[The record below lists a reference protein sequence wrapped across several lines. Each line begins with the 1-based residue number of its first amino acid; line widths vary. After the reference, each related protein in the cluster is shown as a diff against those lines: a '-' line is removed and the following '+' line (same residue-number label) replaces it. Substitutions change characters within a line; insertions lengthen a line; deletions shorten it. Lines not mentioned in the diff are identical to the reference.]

1 MKNSSIVYGIISMLL
16 LMPSAQAKQV
26 STSGEMD
33 TIVVRH
39 QSYSETHT
47 EAPGSHIVDDDWI
60 ENVRLGTLLLP
71 QCAGALVS
79 ADGLAVTSAACLR
92 SLESWIRPTDSVF
105 VADELLHEHRL
116 AGLAVEQLVEVRE
129 LDSPEDPSGDALP
142 RTRTEIVAAD
152 DSSTFWQY
160 IWRIYDDVRL
170 VLIPPVEVAN
180 FGNEDGVYP
189 RYAVDFALFRVYDE
203 SGQPLDTESYFAW
216 SDRPPDHREKL
227 FATAVDENG
236 PFTRITLPDTFTYNG
251 TVSPPYT
258 TLYGMLDLHHSHGA
272 IGGWGLP
279 AGWIAGIK
287 ESDLSAALNFS
298 VAGRC
303 AQIGTGIVDIDM
315 EILGIAFDHAH
326 TSGRE
331 RCVAVSTS
339 GILSLLRTV
348 FAADNIVEEL
358 AEQAL
363 SAEENG

>member
-1 MKNSSIVYGIISMLL
+1 MKNSSIVYGIISLLL

-26 STSGEMD
+26 SSSGEAD
-33 TIVVRH
+33 TVVVRH
-39 QSYSETHT
+39 QWYSQAHM
-47 EAPGSHIVDDDWI
+47 EAPGSHIVDEDWI
-60 ENVRLGTLLLP
+60 ENVRLGTLQLP

-92 SLESWIRPTDSVF
+92 SLETWIRPTDSVF
-105 VADELLHEHRL
+105 VADELLQERRL
-116 AGLAVEQLVEVRE
+116 AGLAVEQLVEVRK
-129 LDSPEDPSGDALP
+129 LDSPEDPPSDALP
-142 RTRTEIVAAD
+142 GTRTEIVAAD
-152 DSSTFWQY
+152 DSRSLWEYT
-160 IWRIYDDVRL
+160 WRIYDDVRL

-180 FGNEDGVYP
+180 FGSEEGVYP
-189 RYAVDFALFRVYDE
+189 RYALDFALFRVYDE
-203 SGQPLDTESYFAW
+203 SGRPLDTESYFAW

-236 PFTRITLPDTFTYNG
+236 SFTSVTVSDTFTYNG
-251 TVSPPYT
+251 TLSPPYT

-272 IGGWGLP
+272 TGVWGLP
-279 AGWIAGIK
+279 AGWITGIK
-287 ESDLSAALNFS
+287 ESDLSATLNFS

-315 EILGIAFDHAH
+315 EILGIAFDHAY
-326 TSGRE
+326 TGVRD

-348 FAADNIVEEL
+348 FEAENIVGEL